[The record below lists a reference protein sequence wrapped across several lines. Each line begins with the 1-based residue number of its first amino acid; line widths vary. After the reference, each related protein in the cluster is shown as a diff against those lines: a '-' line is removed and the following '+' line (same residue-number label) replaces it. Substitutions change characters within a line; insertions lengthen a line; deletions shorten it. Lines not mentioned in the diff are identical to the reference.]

1 MTFYV
6 LEQHWFPRLQTR
18 WALMALGAS
27 VVLIAAVFPGK
38 PMHTNASPLLPLHWA
53 LGIASYGLFA
63 AALVHAT
70 ILSQAEKNMRMAV
83 DASVDVPI
91 LTLERLTFRFVW
103 AGFVL
108 LTATLLAGWLFG
120 DSLYGANTAW
130 RWDHKT
136 VFSLLGWATFAAL
149 IAGRHLRGW
158 RGRRATRWLYAG
170 AGLLALAGGKVM
182 MVARRESELAVARAK
197 IVSEL
202 EDIGFAGVERRVQTL
217 ANVDEMIP
225 NLRYNSAVAQI
236 YTLVNEIEQALKSP
250 AMPLDALRE
259 AVSITLQMIAPMMP
273 HLAEECWAALGNDL
287 MISQAPWP
295 QLDES
300 LLVES
305 NIILPVQINGKRKGE
320 ISVPVELDKS
330 GVEKVVLMESFVRS
344 ALSGKEPK
352 KIVVVPGRIVNVV
365 I

>member
-1 MTFYV
+1 MILASDISPNLLLGIPTAFAYALTGWMGPRLGPGYGHRWLVVPWLLHASGLAFALFGSQDGVMRFGFAPALSVTVWLMLTFYV

-91 LTLERLTFRFVW
+91 LTMERLTFRFVW

-136 VFSLLGWATFAAL
+136 VFSVLSWVTFAVLLIGRQRLGW
-149 IAGRHLRGW
+149 R
-158 RGRRATRWLYAG
+158 
-170 AGLLALAGGKVM
+170 
-182 MVARRESELAVARAK
+182 
-197 IVSEL
+197 
-202 EDIGFAGVERRVQTL
+202 
-217 ANVDEMIP
+217 
-225 NLRYNSAVAQI
+225 
-236 YTLVNEIEQALKSP
+236 
-250 AMPLDALRE
+250 
-259 AVSITLQMIAPMMP
+259 
-273 HLAEECWAALGNDL
+273 
-287 MISQAPWP
+287 
-295 QLDES
+295 
-300 LLVES
+300 
-305 NIILPVQINGKRKGE
+305 
-320 ISVPVELDKS
+320 
-330 GVEKVVLMESFVRS
+330 
-344 ALSGKEPK
+344 
-352 KIVVVPGRIVNVV
+352 
-365 I
+365 